1 MNRPRLVV
9 TLATAIPIV
18 VLCVI
23 SLFTKQP
30 DINKGL
36 GIFWLIAGDV
46 WIIAII
52 TGIVF
57 WIRKNREIALGI
69 LAGVALGF
77 ASLALTIIILI
88 ALHQPG

>member
-1 MNRPRLVV
+1 MNKRLKVM
-9 TLATAIPIV
+9 LFTAIPIV
-18 VLCVI
+18 VFCVI

-30 DINKGL
+30 EINRGL

-46 WIIAII
+46 WIIAIL

-57 WIRKNREIALGI
+57 WLRKNREIALGI
-69 LAGVALGF
+69 LAGAAIGF
-77 ASLALTIIILI
+77 ASLALTVIILI

>member
-1 MNRPRLVV
+1 MNKRLKVMLFTV
-9 TLATAIPIV
+9 IPIV

-46 WIIAII
+46 WIMAII
-52 TGIVF
+52 IGIIF
-57 WIRKNREIALGI
+57 WLRKNREIALGI
-69 LAGVALGF
+69 LAGAAIGF
-77 ASLALTIIILI
+77 ASLALTVIILI